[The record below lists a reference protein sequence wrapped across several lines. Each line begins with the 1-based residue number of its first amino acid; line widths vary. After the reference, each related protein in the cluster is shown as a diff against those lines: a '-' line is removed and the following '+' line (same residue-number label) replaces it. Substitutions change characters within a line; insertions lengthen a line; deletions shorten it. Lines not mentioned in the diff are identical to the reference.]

1 MKTLKEIRARL
12 AELKPEIEE
21 LGKVEK
27 LDEEQET
34 RLSELIT
41 EWDTLEAE
49 KPKAEE
55 RAAKLEKIRAAV
67 LDEGST
73 EEGDGAKPEP
83 GVQVM
88 RKVVPFEKGDDAARM
103 APMVARDKALKALD
117 SGELTR
123 HLPDSE
129 VGRLHNLLRK
139 RDRNTDGSMI
149 ARRLLV
155 TEDAAYRSAFM
166 RLATSP
172 NAVLTAEEGDAIRRF
187 EEFRASMNITTDGQG
202 GFGVP
207 VLIDPTIIL
216 TAQGSPNPFFRISRV
231 ENITND
237 EWKGVSSA
245 GVTWSFDAES
255 AEVSD
260 DAPTIAQ
267 PTVKA
272 HKAQG
277 FIPYTIEVGMD
288 YPGFAEE
295 MSVLLSEG
303 YSELLVQKFT
313 VGSGTNEPF
322 GIVTALDG
330 TTSEIDTATTDTLVA
345 ADVNGLYSALP
356 VRYRANAKW
365 MSHTG
370 VNTSVQV
377 LGSAS
382 DSSFTVDWTA
392 EGVSVLRGREYITND
407 YMNGTPNSNVTPF
420 LIFGDFRNYLIAQRA
435 GMSVELVPHLFGASG
450 RPKGERG
457 WYAWAR
463 VGADSIND
471 AGFRALSDNGT

>member
-12 AELKPEIEE
+12 AEIKPDIETLGAAEE
-21 LGKVEK
+21 LSTE
-27 LDEEQET
+27 DET
-34 RLSELIT
+34 RLSDLIT
-41 EWDTLEAE
+41 EWDELTE
-49 KPKAEE
+49 KAKPLEE
-55 RAAKLEKIRAAV
+55 RARKIEEIRAAQAKP
-67 LDEGST
+67 GAT
-73 EEGDGAKPEP
+73 EDGDGATG

-88 RKVVPFEKGDDAARM
+88 RKVDAFETGDDPVRM
-103 APMVARDKALKALD
+103 TRGEARDKALKALESRD
-117 SGELTR
+117 LTG

-129 VGRLHNLLRK
+129 KERLEGLLRA
-139 RDRNTDGSMI
+139 RTRNTQGDLI

-155 TEDAAYRSAFM
+155 TESEAYRSAFM
-166 RLATSP
+166 KLSTSP
-172 NAVLTAEEGDAIRRF
+172 TPVLDADEGRAIQQF
-187 EEFRASMNITTDGQG
+187 QEFRASMNITTDGQG

-216 TAQGSPNPFFRISRV
+216 TAQGSPNPFFAISRV
-231 ENITND
+231 ETITND

-260 DAPTIAQ
+260 DSPTIAQ

-295 MSVLLSEG
+295 MSKLLASG
-303 YSELLVQKFT
+303 YAELLVSAFT
-313 VGSGTNEPF
+313 VGTGTNQPF

-330 TTSEIDTATTDTLVA
+330 TSSEIDTATTDTLVA
-345 ADVNGLYSALP
+345 ADVNGLYTALP
-356 VRYRANAKW
+356 VRYRANATW

-392 EGVSVLRGREYITND
+392 EGVSTLRGRRYVTND

-420 LIFGDFRNYLIAQRA
+420 LIFGDFSNYLIAQRA
-435 GMSVELVPHLFGASG
+435 GMSVELVPHMFATANN
-450 RPKGERG
+450 RPNGERA

-471 AGFRALSDNGT
+471 AGFRALSDNGS